1 MRPAPTGNDTDNV
14 VIPKHLRDVT
24 IVEQKSQ
31 TTCSVWP
38 QYTGYTVYRLYFVLP
53 SLLFACFLHTQH
65 TAVCSTSCICIK
77 CLYYSCLFLFFL
89 LKKKKGYQL
98 VGKAAS
104 ILCIYID
111 IQCVSVVDFDWLFT
125 VSMVTNWS
133 LGTVVFPSVR
143 RPVLFSCGRTW
154 CILKCQ
160 ALDKWLGTKAE
171 ICLKGLTVLTEAVI
185 FFYYCEDKH
194 HTVLAKY
201 WFAGPAYWFF
211 FILNSKTEK
220 LMTRKWNNT

>member
-1 MRPAPTGNDTDNV
+1 MLSFQSTYVTSQLWSKKAKQPAQFGHNIQVTLFIDCTLYYLHCCLLAFFILSIQQCAALHAFALNV
-14 VIPKHLRDVT
+14 FI
-24 IVEQKSQ
+24 I
-31 TTCSVWP
+31 
-38 QYTGYTVYRLYFVLP
+38 
-53 SLLFACFLHTQH
+53 
-65 TAVCSTSCICIK
+65 AVCFC
-77 CLYYSCLFLFFL
+77 FFYF
-89 LKKKKGYQL
+89 KKKKGYQL

-111 IQCVSVVDFDWLFT
+111 MQCVSVVDFDWLFT

-171 ICLKGLTVLTEAVI
+171 IYLKGLTVLTEAVI
-185 FFYYCEDKH
+185 FYYCEDKH

-211 FILNSKTEK
+211 FFILNSKTEK
-220 LMTRKWNNT
+220 LMTRKWSDT

>member
-77 CLYYSCLFLFFL
+77 CLYYSCLFLFFY
-89 LKKKKGYQL
+89 LKKKKGLPACRQSGLHIVHLHWHTMCECGWFWLAIYCFHGYKL
-98 VGKAAS
+98 IIGNSSLPVSAPSCS
-104 ILCIYID
+104 I
-111 IQCVSVVDFDWLFT
+111 FMWK
-125 VSMVTNWS
+125 N
-133 LGTVVFPSVR
+133 
-143 RPVLFSCGRTW
+143 
-154 CILKCQ
+154 
-160 ALDKWLGTKAE
+160 
-171 ICLKGLTVLTEAVI
+171 
-185 FFYYCEDKH
+185 
-194 HTVLAKY
+194 
-201 WFAGPAYWFF
+201 
-211 FILNSKTEK
+211 
-220 LMTRKWNNT
+220 LMHFKMSSFG